1 MPAHVAPK
9 KTLPIGM
16 ELGASA
22 AKLVQLKGAS
32 QGVELSAF
40 GAVIIPRHL
49 RENLSQRLGF
59 LAEQLP
65 SVLKSEHFKGRKC
78 IIALPAESSFVR
90 HVRVRLSDTR
100 SLESAV
106 RRVARD
112 ELPYPV
118 HDAVL
123 RHIVAGDVRRNGET
137 WKEVIV
143 VAVPNRTM
151 DAYLTMTS
159 RAGLEVVGVN
169 VEPIAIV
176 ECFTGLF
183 GTNEPADRAVL
194 YLDLGYDR
202 IQIVIA
208 NGQNVLF
215 ARNLLFNM
223 QEKGVKEE
231 PDAMPDVEHD
241 FQQNEG
247 NAVLSPNDKG
257 GAALYETRLTEAC
270 EEIEK
275 CLRYYTYVF
284 HADMVDRLIF
294 TGDRAVDAAL
304 CRHLAEG
311 LNLSAR
317 IGDPLQ
323 GLLNAKRP
331 EFNASTPPCPGLAV
345 SVGLSL
351 AGRDM

>member
-9 KTLPIGM
+9 KTLPIGV
-16 ELGASA
+16 ELGSSA
-22 AKLVQLKGAS
+22 AKLVQLKGS
-32 QGVELSAF
+32 SDGVELSAF
-40 GAVIIPRHL
+40 GAVIIPPHL
-49 RENLSQRLGF
+49 RSNLTERLAF
-59 LAEQLP
+59 LSEQLP
-65 SVLKSEHFKGRKC
+65 AVLKSEHFKGRRC
-78 IIALPAESSFVR
+78 IIALPAQSSFVR
-90 HVRVRLSDTR
+90 HVRVRLSDAR

-123 RHIVAGDVRRNGET
+123 RHIVAGDVIRDGET

-143 VAVPNRTM
+143 VAVPNHTM

-183 GTNEPADRAVL
+183 DSHEPADRAVL
-194 YLDLGYDR
+194 YLDLGYDG
-202 IQIVIA
+202 IQVVIA
-208 NGQNVLF
+208 RGQNVLF
-215 ARNLLFNM
+215 ARNLLFNVRL
-223 QEKGVKEE
+223 KTTDEE
-231 PDAMPDVEHD
+231 HGDA
-241 FQQNEG
+241 
-247 NAVLSPNDKG
+247 NAPPPTEDAGSMSR
-257 GAALYETRLTEAC
+257 YETQLQEAC

-275 CLRYYTYVF
+275 CLRYYAYIF
-284 HADMVDRLIF
+284 HTEMVDRLIF
-294 TGDRAVDAAL
+294 TGDRAVDSSL

-311 LNLSAR
+311 LNLTAQV
-317 IGDPLQ
+317 GDPMRGLHGDRHQ
-323 GLLNAKRP
+323 GQNVSA
-331 EFNASTPPCPGLAV
+331 PPCPGLAV
-345 SVGLSL
+345 GVGLSL

>member
-9 KTLPIGM
+9 KTLPIGV
-16 ELGASA
+16 ELGSNA
-22 AKLVQLKGAS
+22 AKLVQLRGAS
-32 QGVELSAF
+32 DGVEISAF
-40 GAVIIPRHL
+40 GAVIIPPHL
-49 RENLSQRLGF
+49 RTDLSQRLAF
-59 LAEQLP
+59 LADQLP
-65 SVLKSEHFKGRKC
+65 SVLKGEHFKGRKC
-78 IIALPAESSFVR
+78 IIALPAENSFVR
-90 HVRVRLSDTR
+90 HVRVRLSDAR

-123 RHIVAGDVRRNGET
+123 RHIVAGDVIRDGET

-143 VAVPNRTM
+143 VAVPNQTM

-183 GTNEPADRAVL
+183 DTHEPADRAVL
-194 YLDLGYDR
+194 YLDLGYDG
-202 IQIVIA
+202 IQVVIA
-208 NGQNVLF
+208 RGQNVLF
-215 ARNLLFNM
+215 ARNLLFNTRGKKADDGNG
-223 QEKGVKEE
+223 EVKSPLPTEE
-231 PDAMPDVEHD
+231 SGS
-241 FQQNEG
+241 F
-247 NAVLSPNDKG
+247 SS
-257 GAALYETRLTEAC
+257 YETQLQEAC

-275 CLRYYTYVF
+275 CLRYYAYIF
-284 HADMVDRLIF
+284 HTDMVDRMVI
-294 TGDRAVDAAL
+294 TGDRAVDTSL
-304 CRHLAEG
+304 CHRLAEG
-311 LNLSAR
+311 LNLSAQ
-317 IGDPLQ
+317 IGDPMRALS
-323 GLLNAKRP
+323 GNRP
-331 EFNASTPPCPGLAV
+331 TDRNVSAPPCPGLAV

>member
-16 ELGASA
+16 ELGSSA

-32 QGVELSAF
+32 DGVEMSAF
-40 GAVIIPRHL
+40 GAVIIPPHL
-49 RENLSQRLGF
+49 RNDLSQRLAY
-59 LAEQLP
+59 LAEHLP
-65 SVLKSEHFKGRKC
+65 SVLKSDHFKGRKC

-90 HVRVRLSDTR
+90 HIRVRLSDTR

-123 RHIVAGDVRRNGET
+123 RHIVAGEVVRNGET

-183 GTNEPADRAVL
+183 GTPEPADRAVL
-194 YLDLGYDR
+194 YLDLGYDG
-202 IQIVIA
+202 IQVVIA
-208 NGQNVLF
+208 REQSVLF
-215 ARNLLFNM
+215 ARNLLFNGRHKTADD
-223 QEKGVKEE
+223 EKGET
-231 PDAMPDVEHD
+231 PDAEEAPAVA
-241 FQQNEG
+241 QNDEG
-247 NAVLSPNDKG
+247 G
-257 GAALYETRLTEAC
+257 MALYEAQLAEAC

-284 HADMVDRLIF
+284 HNEMVDRLIF
-294 TGDRAVDAAL
+294 TGDRAVDGSL

-311 LNLSAR
+311 LNLPAW
-317 IGDPLQ
+317 IGDPLR
-323 GLLNAKRP
+323 GLHGARHAENNTSA
-331 EFNASTPPCPGLAV
+331 PPCPGLSI

>member
-9 KTLPIGM
+9 KTLPIGV
-16 ELGASA
+16 ELGSSA
-22 AKLVQLKGAS
+22 AKLVQLKGTS
-32 QGVELSAF
+32 EGVELSAF
-40 GAVIIPRHL
+40 GAVTIPPIL
-49 RENLSQRLGF
+49 RGDLSRRLAF
-59 LAEQLP
+59 LSEQLP
-65 SVLKSEHFKGRKC
+65 IILKSERFKGRKC
-78 IIALPAESSFVR
+78 IFALPAENSFVR

-123 RHIVAGDVRRNGET
+123 RHIVAGNVHRNGEA

-143 VAVPNRTM
+143 VAVPNHTM

-183 GTNEPADRAVL
+183 DLTEPADRAVL
-194 YLDLGYDR
+194 YLDLGYDGV
-202 IQIVIA
+202 QVIIA
-208 NGQNVLF
+208 RGQHLVF
-215 ARNLLFNM
+215 ARNLLFSNDRAVPDLDKSTAA
-223 QEKGVKEE
+223 EISLTPVEE
-231 PDAMPDVEHD
+231 
-241 FQQNEG
+241 NT
-247 NAVLSPNDKG
+247 G
-257 GAALYETRLTEAC
+257 GPPPLTEAQLQEIC

-275 CLRYYTYVF
+275 CLRYYAYTF
-284 HADMVDRLIF
+284 HAEMVDRLLL
-294 TGDRAVDAAL
+294 TGDRAVDGAL
-304 CRHLAEG
+304 CRRLAQG
-311 LNLSAR
+311 LNLTAQM
-317 IGDPLQ
+317 GDPLRGLQ
-323 GLLNAKRP
+323 GAKQMENGRT
-331 EFNASTPPCPGLAV
+331 FPPCPGLAIG
-345 SVGLSL
+345 VGLSL

>member
-16 ELGASA
+16 EISSSA
-22 AKLVQLKGAS
+22 AKLVQLKGATH
-32 QGVELSAF
+32 GVELSAF
-40 GAVIIPRHL
+40 GAVIIPEHL
-49 RENLSQRLGF
+49 RANLAQRLGY
-59 LAEQLP
+59 LAEHLP
-65 SVLKSEHFKGRKC
+65 SVLKTERFKGRKC
-78 IIALPAESSFVR
+78 IIALPAECSFVR
-90 HVRVRLSDTR
+90 HIRVRPSDTR
-100 SLESAV
+100 SLASAV

-123 RHIVAGDVRRNGET
+123 RHIVAGDVVRHGET

-183 GTNEPADRAVL
+183 DVVESADRAVL
-194 YLDLGYDR
+194 YLDLGDDG
-202 IQIVIA
+202 IQVVIA
-208 NGQNVLF
+208 RGQNVLF
-215 ARNLLFNM
+215 ARNLLFHAQRKTTNEAPDAES
-223 QEKGVKEE
+223 QTQPSPTE
-231 PDAMPDVEHD
+231 PD
-241 FQQNEG
+241 
-247 NAVLSPNDKG
+247 
-257 GAALYETRLTEAC
+257 GATNLYEKQFAQAC

-275 CLRYYTYVF
+275 SLRYYTYIF
-284 HADMVDRLIF
+284 NTEMVDHLVF
-294 TGDRAVDAAL
+294 TGDRAVDTSL
-304 CRHLAEG
+304 CRRLAEG
-311 LNLSAR
+311 LNLDAR
-317 IGDPLQ
+317 IGDPLR
-323 GLLNAKRP
+323 GLLGTRCLDNGG
-331 EFNASTPPCPGLAV
+331 SVPPRPGLSV
-345 SVGLSL
+345 GVGLSL